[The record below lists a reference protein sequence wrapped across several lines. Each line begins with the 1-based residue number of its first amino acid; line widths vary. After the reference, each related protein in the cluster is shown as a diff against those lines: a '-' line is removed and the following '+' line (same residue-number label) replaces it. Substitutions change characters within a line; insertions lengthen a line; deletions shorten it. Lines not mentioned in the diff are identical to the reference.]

1 MKGKVVRF
9 GVSMDEELVKK
20 FDTLLSKKG
29 YSNRSEA
36 IRDLIRKTLVDEEWE
51 EGKEV
56 AGVILFVYNHH
67 KRELADR
74 ILDIQHD
81 HNKIIQSSLHIHL
94 DHSNCLE
101 VVVVRGEAREIRKLY
116 DRLYSTKGVKH
127 CSLAKTSTGKEI
139 V

>member
-9 GVSMDEELVKK
+9 GVSMEEELAKK
-20 FDTLLSKKG
+20 FDNLLSKKG

-36 IRDLIRKTLVDEEWE
+36 IRDLIRNSLVDEEWE
-51 EGKEV
+51 EGKEI
-56 AGVILFVYNHH
+56 AGAILFVYNHH
-67 KRELADR
+67 KREIADR

-81 HNKIIQSSLHIHL
+81 YNKIIQSSLHIHL

-101 VVVVRGEAREIRKLY
+101 VVVVRGETREVGKLY
-116 DRLYSTKGVKH
+116 DKLHSTKGVKH

>member
-1 MKGKVVRF
+1 MKGRIVRF

-20 FDTLLSKKG
+20 FDKLLSAKG

-36 IRDLIRKTLVDEEWE
+36 IRDLIRNSLVEEEWE
-51 EGKEV
+51 RGKEI
-56 AGVILFVYNHH
+56 AGAIVFVYNHH
-67 KRELADR
+67 KRELADK

-81 HNKIIQSSLHIHL
+81 YNKIIQSSLHIHL

-101 VVVVRGEAREIRKLY
+101 VVVVRGEASTVRELY
-116 DRLYSTKGVKH
+116 NKLYSTKGVKH
-127 CSLAKTSTGKEI
+127 CSLARTSTGKEI